1 MVGITSCNEII
12 NRSQNNYSWVHA
24 GIELVPEQFE
34 MLAFA
39 AVSLL
44 VSLVQSQEAAVYIG
58 TGVND
63 SSLENSTTNDLLL
76 LGGLFPIHAD
86 ENDGCGGILDFGFQR
101 LEAMVLATSN
111 INKDPSILPGVTLGF
126 EIRDTC
132 TRTNEALEQGLK
144 YVSARDLRIG
154 KNETVLGISGV
165 VGAAYSRVSTS
176 IARLLRLFRVPQISY
191 ASTANV
197 LSDKTIFNYFLRT
210 IPPDSLQA
218 RAMADIIEYF
228 NWTYVI
234 AMHTGDIYGREGIKA
249 FVNELKKRNSTQR
262 CIATSSI
269 EIPQGAQM
277 EEFEGVVKEINREW
291 IRNATVIVLFG
302 QRDTAIGILRAFAQK
317 QRMDPEFRSKRF
329 TWIGSDGWGDMIPP
343 ELYEIAQGSLS
354 VIPRSNLSSEF
365 DSYFQSLHPCNYTA
379 NPWFREYW
387 ESVFNCSMASQPGD
401 EACNTAD
408 QTLSPQSGYKQNSK
422 VSFTM
427 DAVYTFAHAIHKL
440 QQDHCSPPS
449 GLCPEILDTQV
460 GHVSIQGEMLLR
472 YLKNVSFGGVSTEMI
487 SFDDNGDQKGGYVVK
502 NLQLQNSS
510 AGEFVFDII
519 GHWDEAPIDRS
530 ESLDIFG
537 EIQWSHSQGSEV
549 PESLC
554 SYPCGGG
561 EYPEPIADQAEC
573 CWICKSCPG
582 THDVSKGL
590 ECVKCERGYIPNESR
605 TECVLILPS
614 YLTWSHGWSIV
625 TIILAL
631 CGIIATIAVA
641 VVFVVFHKHQ
651 LVKASSRE
659 LSAVLLI
666 GIMLCYL
673 LPFFFIAKPAP
684 WICAVRRFGIGFC
697 FSLCYSAL
705 LVKTNRIHR
714 IFNRPSSSS
723 QVPPLIS
730 PESQL
735 FFTALLV
742 AVQIV
747 VAIVWLVVEKPSIE
761 YVYGDYVTDLRCG
774 ESPHIGLSVS
784 LGYNFLL
791 LMATLYFAF
800 RTRKIPQNFNE
811 TKFIN
816 LTMYTLCVLWLAFI
830 PTYYATANLGT
841 IYQTGSLVLAI
852 ILNATV
858 TLCILFVP
866 KVYFIFARKETE
878 HFTQSSNYTTTKRI
892 SSIDKKL
899 STFPSL
905 HLPAPGGD
913 SGKSANT
920 SVPIPQHNAV
930 GLTKGNYSNTGSMD
944 VERPHALDVVQQLV
958 DASTQT
964 DMFAPC

>member
-1 MVGITSCNEII
+1 MPV
-12 NRSQNNYSWVHA
+12 
-24 GIELVPEQFE
+24 
-34 MLAFA
+34 FA
-39 AVSLL
+39 AIFFLISLF
-44 VSLVQSQEAAVYIG
+44 QSREAAVYIG
-58 TGVND
+58 LGVNG
-63 SSLENSTTNDLLL
+63 SSVENSTNSDLLL

-86 ENDGCGGILDFGFQR
+86 EDNGCGSILDFGFQR
-101 LEAMVLATSN
+101 LEAMVLATN
-111 INKDPSILPGVTLGF
+111 NVNRDPSILRGVTLGF

-144 YVSARDLRIG
+144 YVSARDLRSG
-154 KNETVLGISGV
+154 AKNETVLGISGV

-234 AMHTGDIYGREGIKA
+234 AMHTGDIYGSEGIKA
-249 FVNELKKRNSTQR
+249 FVNELTKRNSSQR

-269 EIPQGAQM
+269 EIRQGAQT
-277 EEFEGVVKEINREW
+277 EEFESVVEEVNREW

-302 QRDTAIGILRAFAQK
+302 QRDTAIGILKAFARKQK
-317 QRMDPEFRSKRF
+317 MDPEFRSKKF

-354 VIPRSNLSSEF
+354 VIPRSSLSSEF
-365 DSYFQSLHPCNYTA
+365 DNYFQSLHPHNYTA
-379 NPWFREYW
+379 NPWFAEYW
-387 ESVFNCSMASQPGD
+387 ESIFNCSLEDQPGY
-401 EACNTAD
+401 ETCNLVD
-408 QTLSPQSGYKQNSK
+408 QNLSPQSGYKQNSK
-422 VSFTM
+422 VAFTM
-427 DAVYTFAHAIHKL
+427 DAVYAFAHAIDKL
-440 QQDHCSPPS
+440 QRDRCSS
-449 GLCPEILDTQV
+449 RFGLCPEMLDTQI
-460 GHVSIQGEMLLR
+460 GHVSIQGEMLLK
-472 YLKNVSFGGVSTEMI
+472 YLKNVSFNGVSTDII
-487 SFDDNGDQKGGYVVK
+487 SFDDNGDQKGGYVIK
-502 NLQLQNSS
+502 NLQRNSS
-510 AGEFVFDII
+510 KDDHSKFVFDII
-519 GHWDEAPIDRS
+519 GHWDEAPVDRS

-582 THDVSKGL
+582 THDISKGL

-605 TECVLILPS
+605 TECILISPS

-631 CGIIATIAVA
+631 CGIIATTALA
-641 VVFVVFHKHQ
+641 VVFVVYHKHQ
-651 LVKASSRE
+651 VIKASSRE
-659 LSAVLLI
+659 LSAVLLT

-673 LPFFFIAKPAP
+673 LPFFFIAMPAP

-742 AVQIV
+742 AIQIV
-747 VAIVWLVVEKPSIE
+747 VVIVWLVVEKPSIE
-761 YVYGDYVTDLRCG
+761 YVYDDDVTDLRCG

-816 LTMYTLCVLWLAFI
+816 LTVYTLCVLWLAFI

-866 KVYFIFARKETE
+866 KVYFIFTRKETE
-878 HFTQSSNYTTTKRI
+878 HYTQSSNYTTTKCI

-899 STFPSL
+899 SIFPSL
-905 HLPAPGGD
+905 HLPPPGGD

-920 SVPIPQHNAV
+920 SVPSPQHNALE
-930 GLTKGNYSNTGSMD
+930 LTKGSYSKTGSVD
-944 VERPHALDVVQQLV
+944 VERPHVLDVVQQLV
-958 DASTQT
+958 DVSTQT
-964 DMFAPC
+964 DIAPC

>member
-1 MVGITSCNEII
+1 M
-12 NRSQNNYSWVHA
+12 
-24 GIELVPEQFE
+24 P
-34 MLAFA
+34 AFA
-39 AVSLL
+39 IVTVCLVLL
-44 VSLVQSQEAAVYIG
+44 IQSQEAAVYIG
-58 TGVND
+58 PGVNG
-63 SSLENSTTNDLLL
+63 SVENSANKDVLL
-76 LGGLFPIHAD
+76 LGGLFPVHAD
-86 ENDGCGGILDFGFQR
+86 ENDGCGGVLDFGFQR
-101 LEAMVLATSN
+101 LEAMVLATKK
-111 INKDPSILPGVTLGF
+111 INSDPSILPGVTLGF
-126 EIRDTC
+126 EMRDTC

-144 YVSARDLRIG
+144 YVSARDLRSDAENGTI
-154 KNETVLGISGV
+154 LGISGV

-234 AMHTGDIYGREGIKA
+234 AMHTGDIYGSQGIKA
-249 FVNELKKRNSTQR
+249 FIDELKKRNSSQR

-269 EIPQGAQM
+269 EIPQGANP
-277 EEFEGVVKEINREW
+277 EDFESAIEVIDREW

-302 QRDTAIGILRAFAQK
+302 QRDTAIGVLQAVAQK
-317 QRMDPEFRSKRF
+317 RRMDPVFRSKSL

-354 VIPRSNLSSEF
+354 VIPRSSLSNDF
-365 DSYFQSLHPCNYTA
+365 DDYFQSLHPDNYSA
-379 NPWFREYW
+379 NPWFGEYW
-387 ESVFNCSMASQPGD
+387 ESVFNCSLGD
-401 EACNTAD
+401 RQGYEDCDLTN
-408 QTLSPQSGYKQNSK
+408 QNLSPQSGYKQNSK
-422 VSFTM
+422 VAFTI
-427 DAVYTFAHAIHKL
+427 DAVYAFAQAVHKL
-440 QQDHCSPPS
+440 QREHCQSQ
-449 GLCPEILDTQV
+449 GLCAKIMDMQI
-460 GHVSIQGEMLLR
+460 GHVSVQGDLLLK
-472 YLKNVSFGGVSTEMI
+472 YLYNVSFNGVSTEII
-487 SFDDNGDQKGGYVVK
+487 SFDDNGDQKGGYDVK
-502 NLQLQNSS
+502 NLQRNSNR
-510 AGEFVFDII
+510 EFVFEII
-519 GHWDEAPIDRS
+519 GHWDEIHLNRS
-530 ESLDIFG
+530 TPLDIFG
-537 EIQWSHSQGSEV
+537 EIQWSHSQGDVV

-554 SYPCGGG
+554 SYPCSGG

-573 CWICKSCPG
+573 CWVCKTCPG
-582 THDVSKGL
+582 THDISKGL
-590 ECVKCERGYIPNESR
+590 ECIKCERGYIPNESK
-605 TECVLILPS
+605 TECMLIPPS
-614 YLTWSHGWSIV
+614 YLTWSHGWSIA
-625 TIILAL
+625 ILIL
-631 CGIIATIAVA
+631 TCFGIIATTAVA
-641 VVFVVFHKHQ
+641 VVFIVYHKYP
-651 LVKASSRE
+651 LIKASSRE

-714 IFNRPSSSS
+714 IFNRPSSSN

-735 FFTALLV
+735 FFTTLLV
-742 AVQIV
+742 AVQV
-747 VAIVWLVVEKPSIE
+747 VVVTVWLVVEKPSIIYFYGE
-761 YVYGDYVTDLRCG
+761 YVTELRCG

-800 RTRKIPQNFNE
+800 RTRKVPQNFNE
-811 TKFIN
+811 AKFIN

-866 KVYFIFARKETE
+866 KIYFIFTGKQTD
-878 HFTQSSNYTTTKRI
+878 HFSQSGTCTTTKHL
-892 SSIDKKL
+892 SSIDLKVSK
-899 STFPSL
+899 SL

-913 SGKSANT
+913 TGKSANT
-920 SVPIPQHNAV
+920 SVPTPQHNTPALKR
-930 GLTKGNYSNTGSMD
+930 GSHDNITCYGTSAGSMD
-944 VERPHALDVVQQLV
+944 MEEPHAHNMLLQFIDV
-958 DASTQT
+958 STQT
-964 DMFAPC
+964 DV

>member
-1 MVGITSCNEII
+1 MNKMPV
-12 NRSQNNYSWVHA
+12 
-24 GIELVPEQFE
+24 
-34 MLAFA
+34 FA
-39 AVSLL
+39 ATAAAAIVCF
-44 VSLVQSQEAAVYIG
+44 VSLVQGQGAAVYIG
-58 TGVND
+58 PGVNG
-63 SSLENSTTNDLLL
+63 SSIENSSNKTILL

-86 ENDGCGGILDFGFQR
+86 EDNGCGSVLDFGFQR
-101 LEAMVLATSN
+101 LEAMVLATKS
-111 INKDPSILPGVTLGF
+111 INRDPSILPGVTLGF

-132 TRTNEALEQGLK
+132 TRTNEALEQGLQ
-144 YVSARDLRIG
+144 YVSARDLRSENG
-154 KNETVLGISGV
+154 TVLGISGV

-197 LSDKTIFNYFLRT
+197 LSDKKIFNYFLRT

-234 AMHTGDIYGREGIKA
+234 AMHTGDIYGSEGIKA
-249 FVNELKKRNSTQR
+249 FVDELKKRNSSQR

-269 EIPQGAQM
+269 EIRQGAIP
-277 EEFEGVVKEINREW
+277 EEFESVVEQISREW

-302 QRDTAIGILRAFAQK
+302 QRDTAIGILKAVREK

-329 TWIGSDGWGDMIPP
+329 TWIGSDGWGDMIPSD
-343 ELYEIAQGSLS
+343 LYDVAQGSLS
-354 VIPRSNLSSEF
+354 VIPRSFLSSEF
-365 DSYFQSLHPCNYTA
+365 DNYFQSLHPHNYSA
-379 NPWFREYW
+379 NPWFAEYW
-387 ESVFNCSMASQPGD
+387 ESVFNCSLGNRPGYEDCD
-401 EACNTAD
+401 EAD
-408 QTLSPQSGYKQNSK
+408 QSISPQSGYKQNSK
-422 VSFTM
+422 VAFTI
-427 DAVYTFAHAIHKL
+427 DAVYAFAHAVDEL
-440 QQDHCSPPS
+440 QQNHCQGQP
-449 GLCPEILDTQV
+449 GLCSEILNTQI
-460 GHVSIQGEMLLR
+460 GHVSVRGDLLLK
-472 YLKNVSFGGVSTEMI
+472 YLKNVSFDGVSTEII

-502 NLQLQNSS
+502 NLQRNSS
-510 AGEFVFDII
+510 NGEFVFEII
-519 GHWDEAPIDRS
+519 GHWDEAPVDRS
-530 ESLDIFG
+530 SSLDIFG
-537 EIQWSHSQGSEV
+537 EIQWSHDQGSEV

-561 EYPEPIADQAEC
+561 EYPEPIAKQAEC

-590 ECVKCERGYIPNESR
+590 ECVKCERGYIPNKSR
-605 TECVLILPS
+605 TECVLIPPS
-614 YLTWSHGWSIV
+614 FLTWSHWWSIV
-625 TIILAL
+625 TIMLTL
-631 CGIIATIAVA
+631 FGIIATTTVA
-641 VVFVVFHKHQ
+641 IIFVVYYKHQ
-651 LVKASSRE
+651 LIKASSRE
-659 LSAVLLI
+659 LSAVLLT

-684 WICAVRRFGIGFC
+684 WICAIRRFGIGFC

-742 AVQIV
+742 AVQVVV
-747 VAIVWLVVEKPSIE
+747 VAVWLVVENPTIE
-761 YVYGDYVTDLRCG
+761 YDYSDYVTDLRCG

-858 TLCILFVP
+858 TLCILFMP
-866 KVYFIFARKETE
+866 KIYFIFTKKQMD

-892 SSIDKKL
+892 SSIDQKSSK
-899 STFPSL
+899 FPSL
-905 HLPAPGGD
+905 HLPAPSGNV
-913 SGKSANT
+913 GKSINT
-920 SVPIPQHNAV
+920 SVPTPQHNALE
-930 GLTKGNYSNTGSMD
+930 LTKGSCSNTGSMD
-944 VERPHALDVVQQLV
+944 VEKPYIHNMLQQLV
-958 DASTQT
+958 DVSTQT
-964 DMFAPC
+964 DVC